1 MYKYQAQAL
10 ASRLARSRSLVMTRL
25 WVSLLLALSVSS
37 CANVG
42 VNHYAD
48 QQPKLDLER
57 FFSKPVKA
65 WGIFQKRSG
74 EVAKR
79 FEVDIA
85 SRREGNALILDE
97 RFLYS
102 DGTRQQ
108 RVWTLTPDGP
118 GRWRGRA
125 GDVVGEAIGEVAG
138 NALRWCYRLN
148 LPVDGSVYEVSFDDW
163 MYLMDEDTLINRS
176 SMSKFGVEWGQVTL
190 FFRRQ

>member
-1 MYKYQAQAL
+1 MV
-10 ASRLARSRSLVMTRL
+10 RLL
-25 WVSLLLALSVSS
+25 VSLLLVASLCS
-37 CANVG
+37 CTGVG
-42 VNHYAD
+42 VDHYAD

-65 WGIFQKRSG
+65 WGIFEKRSG

-79 FEVDIA
+79 FEVQID
-85 SRREGNALILDE
+85 SRREGNQLILDE
-97 RFLYS
+97 RFVYS
-102 DGTRQQ
+102 DGTRQR

-118 GRWRGRA
+118 ERWRGRA

-138 NALRWCYRLN
+138 NALRWRYRLN

>member
-1 MYKYQAQAL
+1 
-10 ASRLARSRSLVMTRL
+10 MTRL
-25 WVSLLLALSVSS
+25 LVSLLLMLSLSS

-42 VNHYAD
+42 VERYVD
-48 QQPKLDLER
+48 QQPHLDLER

-74 EVAKR
+74 EVTKR

-97 RFLYS
+97 RFLYN

-118 GRWRGRA
+118 GRWKGRA

-138 NALRWCYRLN
+138 NALRWRYRLN

-176 SMSKFGVEWGQVTL
+176 SMTKFGVEWGQVTL

>member
-1 MYKYQAQAL
+1 MA
-10 ASRLARSRSLVMTRL
+10 RLL
-25 WVSLLLALSVSS
+25 VSLFLVLSLCS
-37 CANVG
+37 CGNVE
-42 VNHYAD
+42 VDHYAD
-48 QQPKLDLER
+48 QQPQLDLER

-85 SRREGNALILDE
+85 SRREGDALILDE

-125 GDVVGEAIGEVAG
+125 GDVV
-138 NALRWCYRLN
+138 
-148 LPVDGSVYEVSFDDW
+148 
-163 MYLMDEDTLINRS
+163 
-176 SMSKFGVEWGQVTL
+176 
-190 FFRRQ
+190 